1 MEENLIKKTC
11 KELGITQ
18 KELAE
23 AIGVSEGT
31 LNNTSSTGKITK
43 QMEKSLEL
51 LKENYKMKKDFE
63 IINKFKEL
71 LNK

>member
-1 MEENLIKKTC
+1 MSENIVKQTA
-11 KELGITQ
+11 KELGMTY

-31 LNNTSSTGKITK
+31 LSNATSTGKVSK
-43 QMEKSLEL
+43 QLEKSLEL
-51 LKENYKMKKDFE
+51 LRDNSSMKQDFE